1 MEPEGMPGRGGG
13 GLGGGST
20 QEGRTGGGSW
30 RGGAFSFTLHPMS
43 AYLTPASCLC
53 REV

>member
-1 MEPEGMPGRGGG
+1 MEPEGMPGQGVGGT
-13 GLGGGST
+13 T
-20 QEGRTGGGSW
+20 QEGRTRGGSW